1 MPKFDMS
8 AAWDDTL
15 VLLRSYSGL
24 TWAIA
29 AVFLFLPTLAVS
41 WFGPT
46 PIEPPAG
53 ATFDQIMLAMRE
65 NLRQVIPYQILVG
78 LISAIG
84 GVGILRLWLSR
95 SGVSVGE
102 ALRFALTMAPTM
114 IAVQVML
121 GLMIGFS
128 ALLLILPALYLWGR
142 FAVVAPVVADRSER
156 NPFAALG
163 QGWALTKGNGWR
175 IFLFLFLVALVTMIA
190 AIIFGGVVAAV
201 SGTNEGVGH
210 IVSGF
215 VEGGVAA
222 VAGMVTLAVTAAT
235 YRQLAM
241 RDAGDVFG

>member
-8 AAWDDTL
+8 AAWDDSL

-53 ATFDQIMLAMRE
+53 ATFDQIMLATRE
-65 NLRQVIPYQILVG
+65 NLEHAIPYQILVG

-102 ALRFALTMAPTM
+102 ALTFALMMAPTM
-114 IAVQVML
+114 LAIQIML
-121 GLMIGFS
+121 GLMIAAG
-128 ALLLILPALYLWGR
+128 ALLLILPAFYLWGR

-156 NPFAALG
+156 NPITAFR
-163 QGWALTKGNGWR
+163 QGWALTKDNGWR
-175 IFLFLFLVALVTMIA
+175 IFLFLFLVALVTMIVA
-190 AIIFGGVVAAV
+190 MIFGGIIMAI

-210 IVSGF
+210 IVSGL
-215 VEGGVAA
+215 VEGGIAA
-222 VAGMVTLAVTAAT
+222 VAGMVTLAGKIGRAHV
-235 YRQLAM
+235 
-241 RDAGDVFG
+241 